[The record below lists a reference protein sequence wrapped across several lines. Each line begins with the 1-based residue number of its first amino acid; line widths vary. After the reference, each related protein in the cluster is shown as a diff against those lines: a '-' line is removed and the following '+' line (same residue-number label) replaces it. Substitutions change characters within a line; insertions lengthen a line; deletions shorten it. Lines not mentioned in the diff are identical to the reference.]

1 MKSPIYAFINE
12 SAAASAAQYITDGGG
27 DGGAGGTGVGGTTHV
42 FRALP
47 NKM

>member
-1 MKSPIYAFINE
+1 MKSPIDAFINE

-27 DGGAGGTGVGGTTHV
+27 DGGAGGTTHV